1 VSGSLFYPRQQ
12 AGWTDSGSKLLAV
25 VHGAMRKS
33 FAETLNEKDA
43 PPFGWLTLGLVPM

>member
-1 VSGSLFYPRQQ
+1 VSGSLFYSRQQ
-12 AGWTDSGSKLLAV
+12 AGWTDSGSKLRA
-25 VHGAMRKS
+25 VHGAMRES